1 MLNTIM
7 EAQQANS
14 GNAASAPSASYRGL
28 KSGIKLSGIQSM
40 LVNVAQQHKLDPGT
54 FLMIAHIETG
64 GSFNP
69 NARNTQSGASGLF
82 QFMPP
87 TAAQY
92 GLRGSEVFDPVK
104 NAHAGARLTKD
115 NLAYF
120 QRKMNRSATAQET
133 YLLLQQGMGGGVALI
148 KAGGQERAVD
158 VLARVYKNRGT
169 ALKAVTGNGHAAD
182 VSVEAFRQSWYRKAS
197 ALLTRYG
204 NRSS

>member
-1 MLNTIM
+1 MVNTIM
-7 EAQQANS
+7 KAQQANS
-14 GNAASAPSASYRGL
+14 GNAPSVQPATYGGL
-28 KSGIKLSGIQSM
+28 KPGAKLSGIQSM
-40 LVNVAQQHKLDPGT
+40 LVNVAQQHRLDPGT

-69 NARNTQSGASGLF
+69 NARNAKSGASGLF
-82 QFMPP
+82 QFMPA
-87 TAAQY
+87 TASQY

-133 YLLLQQGMGGGVALI
+133 YLLLQQGMAGGVALI
-148 KAGGQERAVD
+148 RAGGQERAVD
-158 VLARVYKNRGT
+158 VLTRVYKNRGT

-197 ALLTRYG
+197 ALMARYG
-204 NRSS
+204 NRLS

>member
-1 MLNTIM
+1 MQVQN
-7 EAQQANS
+7 ANQ
-14 GNAASAPSASYRGL
+14 GALAPSATYGGL
-28 KSGIKLSGIQSM
+28 KPGVKLGSIQSM
-40 LVNVAQQHKLDPGT
+40 LVNVARQHQLDPGT

-82 QFMPP
+82 QFIPA

-92 GLRGSEVFDPVK
+92 GLRGSEVFDPQK

-133 YLLLQQGMGGGVALI
+133 YLLLQQGMGGGLALI
-148 KAGGQERAVD
+148 RAGGQERAVD
-158 VLARVYKNRGT
+158 VLAQVYKNRGT

-197 ALLTRYG
+197 ALLARYG
-204 NRSS
+204 NRFS

>member
-1 MLNTIM
+1 MLQLIM
-7 EAQQANS
+7 QAQNANLGSS
-14 GNAASAPSASYRGL
+14 GATPSATYGGL
-28 KSGIKLSGIQSM
+28 KPGVKLSGIQSM

-69 NARNTQSGASGLF
+69 NARNAQSGASGLF
-82 QFMPP
+82 QFMPA
-87 TAAQY
+87 TASQY
-92 GLRGSEVFDPVK
+92 GLRGGEVFDPVK

-133 YLLLQQGMGGGVALI
+133 YLLLQQGIGGGVALI
-148 KAGGQERAVD
+148 RAGGQERAVD

-197 ALLTRYG
+197 ALLARYG
-204 NRSS
+204 NRLS